1 MPLSYTTHVA
11 RPCEITADDLHDAY
25 LFCKLRRMGI
35 GYVKAIE
42 TPAILTALRGTAK
55 AMKLKQQNGNP
66 APQQR
71 EVIKGE

>member
-1 MPLSYTTHVA
+1 LPLDYTTHVA

-25 LFCKLRRMGI
+25 VFCRLRRLGI

-42 TPAILTALRGTAK
+42 TPAILIALRNTLK
-55 AMKLKQQNGNP
+55 AMKRKQNGNP

-71 EVIKGE
+71 ELITGE